1 MGKPRAFE
9 LPEPPQSHVII
20 DRRAMNEIKDIA
32 HKLYLETRFPN
43 ANLIMLEALKQ
54 YIERKGAQA
63 NFSVNLE

>member
-1 MGKPRAFE
+1 
-9 LPEPPQSHVII
+9 
-20 DRRAMNEIKDIA
+20 MNEIKDIA